1 MFQTKII
8 ATYQNILL
16 HPIEY
21 LKGVG
26 PQRGDLLKKELA
38 IFTFND
44 LLHHF
49 PYRHQDRTSIT
60 EISAL
65 SPAIEFAQ
73 VKGKLLFHETV
84 GERSGKRLIAYLKD
98 GSGTIELIWF
108 KGLNWI

>member
-1 MFQTKII
+1 LGKRLPYKTKFVTKEII
-8 ATYQNILL
+8 VSSQNILQ

-26 PQRGDLLKKELA
+26 PQRGELLKKELG

-60 EISAL
+60 DIGQL
-65 SPAIEFAQ
+65 STAIEFAQ
-73 VKGKLLFHETV
+73 VKGKLVFHETIV
-84 GERSGKRLIAYLKD
+84 EKNSKRLVA
-98 GSGTIELIWF
+98 
-108 KGLNWI
+108 